1 MEEGKVD
8 IEEICVLLGITNKIN
23 EVKNVIEN
31 CKSETL
37 LKGIS
42 DVLRNLKISYD
53 ENGNGDQENERKYEM
68 LNNFIEEAGIEK
80 VTDVGFKD
88 TNKGNESGMFL
99 MLNNKKM
106 VPIGKVMYTPTIEY
120 KNGNW
125 SNE

>member
-23 EVKNVIEN
+23 EVKKVIEN

-42 DVLRNLKISYD
+42 DVLKNMKISYD
-53 ENGNGDQENERKYEM
+53 KNDNDEQENERKYEM

-80 VTDVGFKD
+80 VADIGFKD

-106 VPIGKVMYTPTIEY
+106 VPIGKVMYTPTI
-120 KNGNW
+120 KTKNW